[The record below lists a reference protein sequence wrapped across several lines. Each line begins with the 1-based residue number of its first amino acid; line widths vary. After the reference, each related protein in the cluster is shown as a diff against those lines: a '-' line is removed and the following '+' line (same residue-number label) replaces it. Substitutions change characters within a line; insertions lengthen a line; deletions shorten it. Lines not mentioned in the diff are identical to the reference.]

1 MENILRGSRRSAG
14 NSISEAETIR
24 LACEGNP
31 NAFECLYKVHNRR
44 VYGLCFHIARNPT
57 EAEDLTQ
64 EVFLQLF
71 RKIHTFRAE
80 SRFSTWLHRLAVNV
94 VLMQRRKK
102 RYPEVSL
109 DVQPDEDDYRAPIEL
124 GGPDLWLSG
133 ALDRV
138 NLNNAIDQLPNGY
151 KEIFVLFDIA
161 GYEHKE
167 IARILG
173 CSVGNSKSQ
182 LFKARLRLRQL
193 LQEVLRSQARE
204 RRELRCSLLAP
215 VQRQGSGAG

>member
-1 MENILRGSRRSAG
+1 MDNTARGSRAAD
-14 NSISEAETIR
+14 NNISEVEAIR
-24 LACEGNP
+24 STCEGNSY
-31 NAFECLYKVHNRR
+31 AFEYLYKLHRRR
-44 VYGLCFHIARNPT
+44 VYGVCFHIAGNPT

-71 RKIHTFRAE
+71 RKIHTFRGE

-109 DVQPDEDDYRAPIEL
+109 DVKPDENDSKPPLEL

-133 ALDRV
+133 TLDRV

-151 KEIFVLFDIA
+151 KEIFVLFDIT

-167 IARILG
+167 IAKILG

-204 RRELRCSLLAP
+204 RRELTCSLLAP